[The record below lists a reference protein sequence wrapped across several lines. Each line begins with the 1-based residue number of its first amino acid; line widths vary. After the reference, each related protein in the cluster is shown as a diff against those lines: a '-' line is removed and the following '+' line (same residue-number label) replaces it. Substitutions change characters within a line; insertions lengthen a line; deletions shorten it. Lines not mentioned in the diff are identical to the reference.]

1 MSTGEIMLITAV
13 VVSSFWAGVIAI
25 VVLVQSYRE
34 DDVTEEIRSL
44 VERLANTPPDPSAS
58 SYGRHHLRR
67 Q

>member
-13 VVSSFWAGVIAI
+13 VVSSFWAGVLAI

-44 VERLANTPPDPSAS
+44 VERLANTPATPPES